1 MTVTAADRKAFIEL
15 MKEVKGLHFTIGW
28 LEQTYVVPQTLDIED
43 SVMLSFREQLL
54 ADKLAGNVY
63 DKSSITGFAF
73 YG

>member
-1 MTVTAADRKAFIEL
+1 MTVTKEDRKAFLEL
-15 MKEVKGLHFTIGW
+15 MKKVKGLHFTIGW
-28 LEQTYVVPQTLDIED
+28 LENSFVNPQSRDIED
-43 SVMLSFREQLL
+43 SVMIHYREQLL